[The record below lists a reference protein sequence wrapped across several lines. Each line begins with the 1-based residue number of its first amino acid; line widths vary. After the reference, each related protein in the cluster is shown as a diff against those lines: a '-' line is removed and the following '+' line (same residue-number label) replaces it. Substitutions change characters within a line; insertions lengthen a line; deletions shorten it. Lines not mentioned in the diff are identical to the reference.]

1 MLLEKTA
8 QDCYDRVTDAQFSW
22 DTIASQFGG
31 IFEDVMN
38 GVGHEVAPEGQQIV
52 KEEKKKRKSRKERER
67 KEVCSLK

>member
-1 MLLEKTA
+1 
-8 QDCYDRVTDAQFSW
+8 
-22 DTIASQFGG
+22 
-31 IFEDVMN
+31 MN